1 MTTKKKLIIRRK
13 PEEQEQEK
21 SGRPKAVGAY
31 IFAGL
36 FTVGVRKHFDVL
48 AHLEDGPFGTAT
60 ARRNFPGME
69 VYEDPDEWPLLTL
82 QRERP
87 DFVYAN
93 PPCAPWSAART
104 DGSSWK
110 EDPRTSCVARTFDLL
125 RKLRPKVWT
134 FESVRGAYTKGRE
147 MVDEMAAEAAKLGYS
162 TTHLLVDASNHGV
175 AQVRKR
181 YFMVCHRVEIKF
193 PPSGLEQVTV
203 NDALADSVEGSAT
216 QNMPKSWAEVL
227 PDLKQGKSLKSAY
240 DRAFSN
246 IRLSHCNDGGKVKG
260 RPGFLYYRLS
270 GDRPGPVI
278 TGSATKIHPTEHRFI
293 SLSETKALCG
303 VPQTFSLEGSL
314 ASKYAQLAK
323 AVMPPVG
330 EYVAAC
336 AAEAIRRNVKVSS
349 PTIRQV
355 VVHKDII
362 ELTKMVTP
370 A

>member
-13 PEEQEQEK
+13 PEEQEK

-69 VYEDPDEWPLLTL
+69 VYEDPDEWPVLAL
-82 QRERP
+82 QGERP

-93 PPCAPWSAART
+93 PPCAPWSVANGKG
-104 DGSSWK
+104 GSSWK

-162 TTHLLVDASNHGV
+162 TTHLLVDANNHGV
-175 AQVRKR
+175 AQVRRR

-193 PPSGLEQVTV
+193 PPSGLDPVTV
-203 NDALADSVEGSAT
+203 GQALRGVPEG
-216 QNMPKSWAEVL
+216 KEWAEI
-227 PDLKQGKSLKSAY
+227 PPRFNKIMPGLKQGARLRDVFDARASAGV
-240 DRAFSN
+240 N
-246 IRLSHCNDGGKVKG
+246 VIRKENGHVKG
-260 RPGFLYYRLS
+260 RPGFLINRLDES
-270 GDRPGPVI
+270 KPSPVL
-278 TGSATKIHPTEHRFI
+278 TGSATKIHPRKDRFI
-293 SLSETKALCG
+293 SIEESKAICG
-303 VPQTFSLEGSL
+303 LPRDFQFEGSL
-314 ASKYAQLAK
+314 GNKYAQLAK

-336 AAEAIRRNVKVSS
+336 AAEAIKRNVKVSS
-349 PTIRQV
+349 PTVRQV